1 MSRITAIVTG
11 FHPTENFSC
20 ACGAHGDRAVLRR
33 RSTGDAFV
41 LCLACGE
48 LLADVAADIATLDP
62 DDAEDTENSR

>member
-11 FHPTENFSC
+11 FYPSDSFSC
-20 ACGAHGDRAVLRR
+20 TCGAHGDRAVLRR